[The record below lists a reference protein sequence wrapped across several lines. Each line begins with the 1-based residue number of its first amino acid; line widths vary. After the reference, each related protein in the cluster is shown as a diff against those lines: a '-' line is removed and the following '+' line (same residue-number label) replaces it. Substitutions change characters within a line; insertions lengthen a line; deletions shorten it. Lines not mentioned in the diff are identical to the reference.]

1 MDMVAEVLSRRA
13 KRDSA
18 IRINLDSLTE
28 GKKVVVMLDGIEY
41 VLDKSKVHKFLSSVE
56 KR

>member
-1 MDMVAEVLSRRA
+1 MVAEVLSRRA